1 MSEFQTIKNE
11 LDGIGCGFCLAKWT
25 QVTMHLHNGLTHS
38 CHHPVPHKIPLRE
51 IQRNPTALHNTREK
65 KIARREMLSNQRP
78 KECDYCWNVEDNSE
92 RFSDRV
98 LKSSEPWSIVDFQK
112 IKNSNPRDNFNP
124 RYVEVSF
131 SNTCNFACSY
141 CSPLF
146 SSKWMEEVL
155 KSGPYPTSDKFGRI
169 DVLRDEDKI
178 PYLQSEQNPYVDA
191 FWKWWPDLYRDLHTF
206 RITGGEPL
214 LSKDTWKVLDYI
226 IDEKTPNKNLNI
238 SINTN
243 LGIPDNLFN
252 KFIEKVERIIDEE
265 RVNEFIIYT
274 SCDTWGEQ
282 AEYIRNGL
290 VFNKFWDNINILLE
304 RLPRVTVVIMGTY
317 NMFSPFGYNK
327 LLEEVYK
334 VKKHHTNPSRYWK
347 HSLILDTAYL
357 RYPKHQTVQLLE
369 PHHKEI
375 IKSNAEYSYYWSS
388 PVFNSEQIGFTGV
401 EINKIKRIYDWS
413 ISDID
418 EEVLNLE
425 RNNFVKFVDEHD
437 KRRGTNFTKTFPEL
451 EELYHKIKKG

>member
-1 MSEFQTIKNE
+1 MSTFQEVKDK
-11 LDGIGCGFCLAKWT
+11 LDNVGCGFCLAKWT

-65 KIARREMLSNQRP
+65 KAARREMLSNQRP

-92 RFSDRV
+92 RFSDRT
-98 LKSSEPWSIVDFQK
+98 LKSSEPWSISDFEK
-112 IKNSNPRDNFNP
+112 IKTSSYRDNFNP

-146 SSKWMEEVL
+146 SSKWMDEVKKL
-155 KSGPYPTSDKFGRI
+155 GPYPTSDKFGRI
-169 DVLRDEDKI
+169 DVLEQDNKI
-178 PYLQSEQNPYVDA
+178 PYLKSEQNPYVDA

-214 LSKDTWKVLDYI
+214 LSKDTWQVLDYI
-226 IDEKTPNKNLNI
+226 IDEPNPNKNLNI

-252 KFIEKVERIIDEE
+252 KFIEKVERIIDEN

-290 VFNKFWDNINILLE
+290 DFNKFWDNINILLSK
-304 RLPRVTVVIMGTY
+304 LPKVTVVIMSTY
-317 NMFSPFGYNK
+317 NMFSPFGYSK
-327 LLEEVYK
+327 LLEEVYTLK
-334 VKKHHTNPSRYWK
+334 IEYANNDRFWK
-347 HSLILDTAYL
+347 HSLI
-357 RYPKHQTVQLLE
+357 
-369 PHHKEI
+369 
-375 IKSNAEYSYYWSS
+375 
-388 PVFNSEQIGFTGV
+388 
-401 EINKIKRIYDWS
+401 
-413 ISDID
+413 
-418 EEVLNLE
+418 
-425 RNNFVKFVDEHD
+425 
-437 KRRGTNFTKTFPEL
+437 
-451 EELYHKIKKG
+451 

>member
-1 MSEFQTIKNE
+1 MSTFQDIKNK
-11 LDGIGCGFCLAKWT
+11 LDGVGCGFCLAKWT

-38 CHHPVPHKIPLRE
+38 CHHPSPHKIPLRE
-51 IQRNPTALHNTREK
+51 IERNPTALHNTRFK
-65 KIARREMLSNQRP
+65 KSARREMLSNERP

-98 LKSSEPWSIVDFQK
+98 LKSSEPWSIVDFEK
-112 IKNSNPRDNFNP
+112 IKSSSFRDNFNP

-131 SNTCNFACSY
+131 SNTCNFKCSY

-146 SSKWMEEVL
+146 SSKWMEEVKQL
-155 KSGPYPTSDKFGRI
+155 GPYPTSDKFGRL
-169 DVLRDEDKI
+169 DVLKEENKI
-178 PYLQSEQNPYVDA
+178 PYLQSEHNPYVEA
-191 FWKWWPDLYRDLHTF
+191 FWKWWPNLYRDLHTF

-226 IDEKTPNKNLNI
+226 IEEPNPNKKLNL

-252 KFIEKVERIIDEE
+252 KFIEKIDKIISED
-265 RVNEFIIYT
+265 RVNEFIVYT

-290 VFNKFWDNINILLE
+290 EFNKFWDNINIILE
-304 RLPRVTVVIMGTY
+304 KLPKVTVVIMSTY

-334 VKKHHTNPSRYWK
+334 LKKEYANDERYWN
-347 HSLILDTAYL
+347 HSIILDTAYL
-357 RYPKHQTVQLLE
+357 RYPKHQTVQLLDDT
-369 PHHKEI
+369 HKEI
-375 IKSNAEYSYYWSS
+375 IRSNAEYAYYHSS
-388 PVFNSEQIGFTGV
+388 PVFTKSELGFTGV

-413 ISDID
+413 ISETDNEI
-418 EEVLNLE
+418 LNRE
-425 RNNFVKFVDEHD
+425 RNNFVKFVDAHD
-437 KRRGTNFTKTFPEL
+437 KRRGTNFLKTFPEL
-451 EELYHKIKKG
+451 EDLYYKIKNK